1 MEELSK
7 ASNTLKGYWQ
17 TMLNK
22 IMLIG
27 NLGRDPE
34 LQVTSDG
41 TPFTRFSIAVNR
53 NTKTSTGEKKEETEW
68 FNVVAWRQLAEIC
81 ERYLHKG
88 SKVYIEGRLTQ
99 RKYTDKNGLERTSV
113 EVQATDMEMLDSKSA
128 SSGSES
134 YSTAS
139 VGNNN
144 DPFLPDYPDDL
155 S

>member
-1 MEELSK
+1 
-7 ASNTLKGYWQ
+7 
-17 TMLNK
+17 MLNK

-34 LQVTSDG
+34 LNVTSDG
-41 TPFTRFSIAVNR
+41 TPVTKFSLAVNR
-53 NTKTSTGEKKEETEW
+53 YTKTSTGEKKEETEW
-68 FNVVAWRQLAEIC
+68 FNIVAWRQLAEIC

-99 RKYTDKNGLERTSV
+99 RKYTDREGTQRTAV
-113 EVQATDMEMLDSKSA
+113 EVIANDMRMLDTKAA

-134 YSTAS
+134 YSA
-139 VGNNN
+139 VGVSDNN
-144 DPFLPDYPDDL
+144 DPFLPDYPDEI

>member
-1 MEELSK
+1 
-7 ASNTLKGYWQ
+7 
-17 TMLNK
+17 MLNK

-34 LQVTSDG
+34 LNVTSDG
-41 TPFTRFSIAVNR
+41 TPVTRFSLAVSR
-53 NTKTSTGEKKEETEW
+53 NYKTSSGEKREETEW
-68 FNVVAWRQLAEIC
+68 FNIVAWRQLAETC

-88 SKVYIEGRLTQ
+88 SKVYIEGRVTQ
-99 RKYTDKNGLERTSV
+99 RKYTDKNGLERSTV
-113 EVQATDMEMLDSKSA
+113 DVIANDMEMLTPKSA

-134 YSTAS
+134 YTAAG
-139 VGNNN
+139 VGDSN